1 MEMLLDK
8 EEFIYSIILEYLNH
22 NRPFRTKEIIPYI
35 SSRCAKISMN
45 INEVGIMEILTSLV
59 RKKVL
64 VEGSVLT
71 KNELLQNEKRKQI
84 FTIVKNR
91 PGIIFNQIV
100 KESNYSNYIVY
111 WHLKILI
118 KFNCIKKAII
128 GKHQIFFSSTEVLET
143 AELAHFISKKKSQ
156 QIIEYLRNNDIGVSK
171 TQISTNLNMHINTAT
186 KYLKQL
192 EILRVLTR
200 ESLSNQYLYFLHEDY
215 F

>member
-8 EEFIYSIILEYLNH
+8 EEMVYSIVLEYLNH
-22 NRPFRTKEIIPYI
+22 NRPFRMKEIIPYI
-35 SSRCAKISMN
+35 SSRCAKVAIN
-45 INEVGIMEILTSLV
+45 INEIGIIEILSSLV
-59 RKKVL
+59 KKKLL

-100 KESNYSNYIVY
+100 NESNYSNYIVY

-118 KFNCIKKAII
+118 KFDCISKAMI
-128 GKHQIFFSSTEVLET
+128 GKHQIFFTSTVELET
-143 AELAHFISKKKSQ
+143 AELAHFTSKKKSQ
-156 QIIEYLRNNDIGVSK
+156 QIIEYLRKNDIGVSK
-171 TQISTNLNMHINTAT
+171 TQISTDLNMHINTAT
-186 KYLKQL
+186 KYLKKL
-192 EILRVLTR
+192 EVLKVVTR
-200 ESLSNQYLYFLHEDY
+200 ESLSNKYLYFLNEDY